1 MRASEVSVFDEKDLE
16 FIEILR
22 NLNISRNVASTL
34 VYLSSVEEATSKDL
48 EMGSELRQP
57 EVSIAMRELRSFGW
71 IDEREIKK
79 EGKGRPMKI
88 YKLAVP
94 LPEIVVHLEKQT
106 LLDAQRTMENIEKLK
121 KLQLNKTG
129 YPLNSR

>member
-34 VYLSSVEEATSKDL
+34 AYLSSVEEATSKDL

-94 LPEIVVHLEKQT
+94 MPEIVVHLEKQT
-106 LLDAQRTMENIEKLK
+106 IQETQKAMENIEKLK
-121 KLQLNKTG
+121 NLQLNK
-129 YPLNSR
+129 

>member
-34 VYLSSVEEATSKDL
+34 AYLSSVEEATSKDL
-48 EMGSELRQP
+48 EIGSELRQP
-57 EVSIAMRELRSFGW
+57 EVSIAMRELRSYGW
-71 IDEREIKK
+71 IDEREVKK

-94 LPEIVVHLEKQT
+94 MPEIVVHLEKQT
-106 LLDAQRTMENIEKLK
+106 MQEAQRSMENIEKLK
-121 KLQLNKTG
+121 KLQLNK
-129 YPLNSR
+129 

>member
-1 MRASEVSVFDEKDLE
+1 MRASEVSVFDETDLE

-48 EMGSELRQP
+48 EMSSELRQP
-57 EVSIAMRELRSFGW
+57 EVSIAMRELKSLGW
-71 IDEREIKK
+71 IDEREVQK

-88 YKLAVP
+88 YKLAVSM
-94 LPEIVVHLEKQT
+94 PEIVVHLEKETMQEV
-106 LLDAQRTMENIEKLK
+106 QRLMENIEKLK
-121 KLQLNKTG
+121 NLQLNKTG
-129 YPLNSR
+129 YPLNSH

>member
-1 MRASEVSVFDEKDLE
+1 MMMRASEVSVFDETDLE

-34 VYLSSVEEATSKDL
+34 AYLSSVEEATSKDL
-48 EMGSELRQP
+48 ELGSELRQP
-57 EVSIAMRELRSFGW
+57 EVSIAMRELRSYGW

-94 LPEIVVHLEKQT
+94 MPEIVVHLEKQT
-106 LLDAQRTMENIEKLK
+106 MEEAKRTMENIEKLK
-121 KLQLNKTG
+121 NLQLNK
-129 YPLNSR
+129 

>member
-1 MRASEVSVFDEKDLE
+1 MRVSEVSVFDETDLE
-16 FIEILR
+16 FIEILK

-34 VYLSSVEEATSKDL
+34 AYLSSVEEATSKDL

-57 EVSIAMRELRSFGW
+57 EVSIAMRELRSYGW
-71 IDEREIKK
+71 IEEREIKK

-94 LPEIVVHLEKQT
+94 MPEIVVYLEKQT
-106 LLDAQRTMENIEKLK
+106 MQETQRTMENIEKLK
-121 KLQLNKTG
+121 NLQLNK
-129 YPLNSR
+129 

>member
-1 MRASEVSVFDEKDLE
+1 MMMRASEVSVFDETDLE

-34 VYLSSVEEATSKDL
+34 AYLSSVEEATSKDL
-48 EMGSELRQP
+48 ELGSELRQP
-57 EVSIAMRELRSFGW
+57 EVSIAMRELRSYGW

-94 LPEIVVHLEKQT
+94 MPEIVVHLEKQT
-106 LLDAQRTMENIEKLK
+106 REEAQRIMENIEKLK
-121 KLQLNKTG
+121 NLQLNK
-129 YPLNSR
+129 